1 MNSEQIVS
9 IVRQVLLFVGGF
21 IVAKG
26 WIDTATL
33 TTVVGALIT
42 LGTSFWATYTRRNNG
57 LIASAAGVTTV
68 DHVVVTDPQT
78 ARDVP
83 ATNVVAK

>member
-9 IVRQVLLFVGGF
+9 IARQVLLFVGGF

-57 LIASAAGVTTV
+57 LVASAAAVPEVTQIVTSPTQASEV
-68 DHVVVTDPQT
+68 TSAKVVSQ
-78 ARDVP
+78 
-83 ATNVVAK
+83 